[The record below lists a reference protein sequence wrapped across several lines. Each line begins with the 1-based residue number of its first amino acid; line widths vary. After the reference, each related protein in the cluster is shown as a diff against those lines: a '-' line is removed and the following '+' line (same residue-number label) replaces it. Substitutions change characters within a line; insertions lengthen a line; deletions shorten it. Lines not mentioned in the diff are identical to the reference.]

1 MTPLLPSPK
10 HYLHN
15 LITMTSSDSKRL
27 WRRAIKEH
35 FNCTCVYCGENYELH
50 ELTLDHV
57 KPRCRGGEDLTTNV
71 VPACRKCNQDK
82 GSSHWLRW
90 CRETFGH
97 RPIREQVISDHIAA

>member
-10 HYLHN
+10 HYSQN
-15 LITMTSSDSKRL
+15 LITMTSSESKRL

-35 FNCTCVYCGENYELH
+35 FDCQCVYCGKNYELH

-71 VPACRKCNQDK
+71 VPACQKCNQGK
-82 GSSHWLRW
+82 GSSNWKEW
-90 CRETFGH
+90 CRQTFGS
-97 RPIREQVISDHIAA
+97 RPDRERIISDHIAA

>member
-35 FNCTCVYCGENYELH
+35 FNCTCVYCGENYEIN

-71 VPACRKCNQDK
+71 VPACQKCNQDK

-97 RPIREQVISDHIAA
+97 RPIREQIISDHIAA

>member
-1 MTPLLPSPK
+1 MTPLLPTPDY
-10 HYLHN
+10 YLHN

>member
-35 FNCTCVYCGENYELH
+35 FNCQCVYCGETYEFN

-57 KPRCRGGEDLTTNV
+57 KPRSRGGQDLTTNV
-71 VPACRKCNQDK
+71 VPACKKCNQGK

-90 CRETFGH
+90 CRETFGN
-97 RPIREQVISDHIAA
+97 RPERERMISDHIAA